1 MKIRKISIKNFR
13 GIKELDWSLPAAEIF
28 CLIGKGD
35 SSKST
40 ILEALRY
47 AFYPQW
53 NPIFTDADFYQ
64 CKVDNGIVIEVTLGD
79 LTPEFC
85 SDQKYGHH
93 QRGWDKS
100 TQKLTDESDD
110 HLESVLTVRLT
121 IGKEL
126 EPKWIVVTDRT
137 PEGVPFKQADRAKVS
152 VGLIGAFSEK
162 QLSWAA
168 GTALA
173 KLTEAQSLNEL
184 LATASRTA
192 RTSLDADRLV
202 TLKNFDA
209 AAVKS
214 EGIAKLLGVPVI
226 TSYQAHLDLN
236 SINLKAGGL
245 ALHDG
250 DMPLRQLG
258 LGSRRMLLCGIQQ
271 VGLDEGHI
279 TLFDEVEFGLEPH
292 RISRLI
298 KHVREDKRGQYF
310 LTTHSPVVLRE
321 LTINELY
328 VVHSKAGNVQI
339 IAASSDSLK
348 EHEVQGKIRSSAEAF
363 LAKKVV
369 VCEGATEVGFL
380 RGFDDHQV
388 GKGGDPFSYHGVAL
402 LNAGGAGNVK
412 GLAKAFKGLCYDV
425 AVLADADA
433 PKLFSP
439 ADEEELKKLKVNVYA
454 WSDMLSLEE
463 RAFQDLPWPSVV
475 ASLKLAQD
483 DLKFPVYDNVRS
495 KLQKDLDKDLN
506 KWIESPELK
515 TAIGRAAKDSG
526 WFKDITRGDKWFA
539 TISPA
544 FADPEFSKKDTAVKL
559 ASLWTWASDV

>member
-1 MKIRKISIKNFR
+1 
-13 GIKELDWSLPAAEIF
+13 
-28 CLIGKGD
+28 
-35 SSKST
+35 
-40 ILEALRY
+40 
-47 AFYPQW
+47 
-53 NPIFTDADFYQ
+53 
-64 CKVDNGIVIEVTLGD
+64 
-79 LTPEFC
+79 
-85 SDQKYGHH
+85 
-93 QRGWDKS
+93 
-100 TQKLTDESDD
+100 
-110 HLESVLTVRLT
+110 
-121 IGKEL
+121 
-126 EPKWIVVTDRT
+126 
-137 PEGVPFKQADRAKVS
+137 
-152 VGLIGAFSEK
+152 
-162 QLSWAA
+162 
-168 GTALA
+168 
-173 KLTEAQSLNEL
+173 
-184 LATASRTA
+184 
-192 RTSLDADRLV
+192 
-202 TLKNFDA
+202 
-209 AAVKS
+209 
-214 EGIAKLLGVPVI
+214 
-226 TSYQAHLDLN
+226 
-236 SINLKAGGL
+236 
-245 ALHDG
+245 
-250 DMPLRQLG
+250 
-258 LGSRRMLLCGIQQ
+258 MLLCGIQQ
-271 VGLDEGHI
+271 VGLEEGHI

-310 LTTHSPVVLRE
+310 LTTHSPAVLRE

-348 EHEVQGKIRSSAEAF
+348 ELEVQGKIRSSAEAF

-380 RGFDDHQV
+380 RGFDDHHV
-388 GKGGDPFSYHGVAL
+388 GKGSDPFSYHGVAL
-402 LNAGGAGNVK
+402 LNAGGASNVK

-475 ASLKLAQD
+475 ASLQLAQD

-495 KLQKDLDKDLN
+495 KVQKDLDKDLN

-544 FADPEFSKKDTAVKL
+544 FSDPDFSKKDTAVKL
-559 ASLWTWASDV
+559 ASLWTWASNV